1 MGWRRWTKPWKMLCF
16 SRSMLTIVR
25 ILLWSTRLML
35 CPPSSSSRT
44 NQKLPISLEQML
56 KSSKKLLHPTS
67 KPIVHQPDFKLHE
80 LFLLIRI
87 QRLYFNSRQCNSS
100 FFAKESGFNFENAY
114 AILSILVIC
123 ANMDLFHFFTINIL
137 HCDSKLLN
145 KYI

>member
-1 MGWRRWTKPWKMLCF
+1 MMLF
-16 SRSMLTIVR
+16 SSRSMLMIVR

-44 NQKLPISLEQML
+44 NPKLPISLEQML
-56 KSSKKLLHPTS
+56 KSSKKLLHQTS
-67 KPIVHQPDFKLHE
+67 KPTIVHQPDFILHE
-80 LFLLIRI
+80 LFLLI
-87 QRLYFNSRQCNSS
+87 NSHQCNSS

-145 KYI
+145 KYICQYYFS

>member
-1 MGWRRWTKPWKMLCF
+1 
-16 SRSMLTIVR
+16 
-25 ILLWSTRLML
+25 ML

-44 NQKLPISLEQML
+44 NQKLLISPEQML

-67 KPIVHQPDFKLHE
+67 KPTIVHQPDFKLNE

-87 QRLYFNSRQCNSS
+87 QRLNFNSQQCNSS

-145 KYI
+145 KYICQYYFS